1 METYRKTLN
10 EVVKKDTSG
19 DYGKLLLAIIGDES
33 VTITE
38 PPQQVPA
45 ADAQAAPTTQEQPVG
60 VRLCTLPCVTTVGY
74 TCTCTDLWS
83 MSQLL
88 LFPDPQQYPP
98 VPRTRL

>member
-38 PPQQVPA
+38 PPQQAPA
-45 ADAQAAPTTQEQPVG
+45 AEAQGAPTTQEQPVG
-60 VRLCTLPCVTTVGY
+60 VRLCTLSTYVGHLQMTPSFVVNVSLHTAHVY
-74 TCTCTDLWS
+74 MCGHCHS
-83 MSQLL
+83 
-88 LFPDPQQYPP
+88 
-98 VPRTRL
+98 